1 MLNITKD
8 NNRLSLILCY
18 DTLTQTNNEINKRET
33 AIMTTELTTIA
44 ATSVTVAESIFE
56 HASELIHSS
65 ESLATIKA
73 KRADL
78 KIFNEW
84 LSAQDSQAINAT
96 AVILFITSQKIAG
109 KSYATLQR
117 YKSHVLQ
124 HFDVDFANNE
134 KLALKRLMLSI
145 AKNVGTKQ
153 KQAHA
158 LTVDEIKRLIMC
170 CDKSA
175 KGLRNRAM
183 LSIGFSCALRV
194 SEITALKVG
203 DLKRL
208 NESQGTLFI
217 AKSKTDQAG
226 AGYSIKFEQGEN
238 VQAIDAIEAH
248 VKRAGLASDAQL
260 FDITPLRFWQIIKEL
275 AAKAGIDGVSC
286 HSLRSGFITCAAGAG
301 KTLDKIKA
309 VSRHK
314 STNILLGYI
323 RDADGFNNN
332 ATKGVL

>member
-1 MLNITKD
+1 MMY
-8 NNRLSLILCY
+8 S
-18 DTLTQTNNEINKRET
+18 LTQTTKQTRET
-33 AIMTTELTTIA
+33 AIMTTELSTTTT
-44 ATSVTVAESIFE
+44 TSVTVSESVYA
-56 HASELIHSS
+56 HAHELIQSS
-65 ESLATIKA
+65 ESNATIKA

-84 LSAQDSQAINAT
+84 LTEQDNQTIHAT
-96 AVILFITSQKIAG
+96 TIILFITAQKLAG

-145 AKNVGTKQ
+145 AKSVGTKQ

-170 CDKSA
+170 CDRSA

-194 SEITALKVG
+194 SEITALKVR

-217 AKSKTDQAG
+217 SHSKTDQVG
-226 AGYSIKFEQGEN
+226 AGYTIKFEQGEH

-248 VKRAGLASDAQL
+248 VKKAGLEGDGLL

-275 AAKAGIDGVSC
+275 SLKAGIAGVSC

-309 VSRHK
+309 ISRHK
-314 STNILLGYI
+314 STDILLCYI

-332 ATKGVL
+332 ATSGVL

>member
-1 MLNITKD
+1 MKSFKK
-8 NNRLSLILCY
+8 NRKRP
-18 DTLTQTNNEINKRET
+18 TMKNEITTATTT
-33 AIMTTELTTIA
+33 AITTA
-44 ATSVTVAESIFE
+44 QSVTD
-56 HASELIHSS
+56 HAIELINTS
-65 ESLATIKA
+65 ESKATIKA

-78 KIFNEW
+78 KVFNEW
-84 LSAQDSQAINAT
+84 LEQQDNQSINAENI
-96 AVILFITSQKIAG
+96 ILFLTAQKMAG

-124 HFDVDFANNE
+124 YFDVDFANHE
-134 KLALKRLMLSI
+134 KQALKRLMLSI
-145 AKNVGTKQ
+145 AKTIGTKP

-158 LTVDEIKRLIMC
+158 LTVDEIKRLILC

-194 SEITALKVG
+194 SEITALRVG

-217 AKSKTDQAG
+217 SKSKTDQKSD
-226 AGYSIKFEQGEN
+226 GYTIKFEQGEN
-238 VQAIDAIEAH
+238 LQPIDAIEAH
-248 VKRAGLASDAQL
+248 AKKTGLKADDLL
-260 FDITPLRFWQIIKEL
+260 FDITPLRFWQILKEL
-275 AAKAGIDGVSC
+275 AAKAGIEGVSC

-301 KTLDKIKA
+301 KSLDKIKA
-309 VSRHK
+309 ISRHK
-314 STNILLGYI
+314 STDILLGYI

-332 ATKGVL
+332 ATKNVL

>member
-1 MLNITKD
+1 MGYNA
-8 NNRLSLILCY
+8 
-18 DTLTQTNNEINKRET
+18 LTQTNNKTRERLN
-33 AIMTTELTTIA
+33 MKNELSTIA
-44 ATSVTVAESIFE
+44 TTALTIAQSVTE
-56 HASELIHSS
+56 HAKELIQSS
-65 ESLATIKA
+65 ESKATIKA

-78 KIFNEW
+78 KIFNDW
-84 LSAQDSQAINAT
+84 LAQQDNQAINAAT
-96 AVILFITSQKIAG
+96 IIQFITAQKMAG
-109 KSYATLQR
+109 KSYSTLQR

-124 HFDVDFANNE
+124 YFDVDFSNIE
-134 KLALKRLMLSI
+134 KQAIKRLMLSI
-145 AKNVGTKQ
+145 AKTVGTKQ

-158 LTVDEIKRLIMC
+158 LTVDEIKRLILC

-194 SEITALKVG
+194 SEITALRVG

-217 AKSKTDQAG
+217 SHSKTDKTG
-226 AGYSIKFEQGEN
+226 KGYTIKFEQGEHL
-238 VQAIDAIEAH
+238 QPIDAIEAH
-248 VKRAGLASDAQL
+248 AKKSVIKGDALL
-260 FDITPLRFWQIIKEL
+260 FDITPLRFWQVMKEL

-301 KTLDKIKA
+301 KSLDKIKA
-309 VSRHK
+309 ISRHK
-314 STNILLGYI
+314 STDILLGYI

-332 ATKGVL
+332 ATKGIL